1 MCRNCNMN
9 NGTKQMNKTFNLFF
23 KITAITALLALIG
36 CAEPGIVIK
45 NGPAGPNTG
54 DMLDQLPEGLVADKE
69 NARHGNADLKPEI
82 N

>member
-1 MCRNCNMN
+1 
-9 NGTKQMNKTFNLFF
+9 MNKKFDLLL
-23 KITAITALLALIG
+23 KVTALTALLALLG

-54 DMLDQLPEGLVADKE
+54 DMLGQLPEGLVADKD
-69 NARHGNADLKPEI
+69 NARHGTADLKPEI